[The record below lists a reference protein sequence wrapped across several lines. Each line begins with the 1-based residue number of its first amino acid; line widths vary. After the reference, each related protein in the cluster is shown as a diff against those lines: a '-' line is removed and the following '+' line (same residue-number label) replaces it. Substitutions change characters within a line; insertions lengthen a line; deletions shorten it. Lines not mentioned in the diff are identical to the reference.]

1 MHSSAA
7 KLRTILNRTN
17 SGVSMNR
24 RHLLHMTATTAMV
37 LGLPARVFAQ
47 TSGPGPIMSAL
58 SAYMSAAGTRAL
70 PAEITEHAKYHL
82 LDTLASM
89 ISGSELAPG
98 QAAQRY
104 IRERGA
110 KGAAT
115 VAGFALT
122 AAPIDAA
129 LANGVLAHSDETDDS
144 HNNSHSHPG
153 CSVVPAALAAGEEF
167 GIDGARLL
175 RAVTLG
181 YDIGTRLVMAM
192 GDDNFSY
199 ESSLATHSI
208 AGTFGA
214 AAAAACAAGLDARQM
229 RWALDYTAQQSSGIR
244 AWRRDTDHIEKAFVF
259 AGMPARNGITS
270 ALLVKSGW
278 NGVDDIFSGA
288 DNFFAAYAP
297 KAQPDRLIEK
307 LGERY
312 EIAQTDIKKW
322 TVGSPIQGPL
332 DAVQAIRD
340 KRPFEADQVQ
350 RVTVRLAPPVA
361 TIVDN
366 RDIPDICLQHMIA
379 VMLLDKTVSF
389 RGAHDKPR
397 MQDPAALRQRGK
409 VNLVY
414 DEELAKLLPVRVA
427 VVEIALTDGTL
438 LQERVSAVRGTPR
451 NPMTRTEVIDKAR
464 DLTAPV
470 LGREKSE
477 KLIETVFAI
486 ETITDVR
493 SLRLLLQRG

>member
-1 MHSSAA
+1 
-7 KLRTILNRTN
+7 
-17 SGVSMNR
+17 
-24 RHLLHMTATTAMV
+24 MTATTAMV
-37 LGLPARVFAQ
+37 LGVPARVFAQ

-115 VAGFALT
+115 VAGFTLT

-259 AGMPARNGITS
+259 AGMPARNGVTS

-397 MQDPAALRQRGK
+397 MQDPTALRQRGK

-493 SLRLLLQRG
+493 SLRWVLQRG

>member
-1 MHSSAA
+1 
-7 KLRTILNRTN
+7 
-17 SGVSMNR
+17 
-24 RHLLHMTATTAMV
+24 
-37 LGLPARVFAQ
+37 
-47 TSGPGPIMSAL
+47 MSAL
-58 SAYMSAAGTRAL
+58 SAYMSAAGERAL
-70 PAEITEHAKYHL
+70 PAEITEPAKYHL
-82 LDTLASM
+82 LDTLAAM
-89 ISGSELAPG
+89 ISGSELPPG

-110 KGAAT
+110 KGTIT

-153 CSVVPAALAAGEEF
+153 CSIVPAALAAGEEF

-181 YDIGTRLVMAM
+181 YDIGPRVVMAM

-199 ESSLATHSI
+199 ESSLSTHSI
-208 AGTFGA
+208 SGNFGSA
-214 AAAAACAAGLDARQM
+214 AAASSAAGLEARQM
-229 RWALDYTAQQSSGIR
+229 RWALDYAAQQSSGIR

-259 AGMPARNGITS
+259 AGMPARNGVTS

-297 KAQPDRLIEK
+297 KAQPERLVDK

-332 DAVQAIRD
+332 DAVEAIRI
-340 KRPFEADQVQ
+340 KHPFEADQVR

-397 MQDPAALRQRGK
+397 MQDPAALGQRAK
-409 VNLVY
+409 VKLVY
-414 DEELAKLLPVRVA
+414 DQDLARLLPVRVA
-427 VVEIALTDGTL
+427 VVEIELTDGSVL
-438 LQERVSAVRGTPR
+438 NERVSAVRGTPR
-451 NPMTRTEVIDKAR
+451 NPMTRAEVVDKAR

-470 LGREKSE
+470 LGREKAH

-486 ETITDVR
+486 ETVTDVR
-493 SLRLLLQRG
+493 SLRPLLQRG

>member
-1 MHSSAA
+1 
-7 KLRTILNRTN
+7 
-17 SGVSMNR
+17 MNR
-24 RHLLHMTATTAMV
+24 RHLLRMAATSAAA
-37 LGLPARVFAQ
+37 LGLPARAFAEAP
-47 TSGPGPIMSAL
+47 GPGPVMSAL
-58 SAYMSAAGTRAL
+58 SAYMSAAGARAL
-70 PAEITEHAKYHL
+70 PAEITEQAKYHL

-98 QAAQRY
+98 QAALRY

-110 KGAAT
+110 KGATT
-115 VAGFALT
+115 VAGVALT

-129 LANGVLAHSDETDDS
+129 LANGVMAHADETDDS
-144 HNNSHSHPG
+144 HNGSRSHPG
-153 CSVVPAALAAGEEF
+153 CSVVPAVLAAGEEF
-167 GIDGARLL
+167 GIDGVVLL

-181 YDIGTRLVMAM
+181 YDIGTRVVMAM
-192 GDDNFSY
+192 GGAAFSY

-229 RWALDYTAQQSSGIR
+229 RWALDYTAQQSSGII

-259 AGMPARNGITS
+259 AGMPARNGVTS

-297 KAQPDRLIEK
+297 KAQPDRLVEK

-332 DAVQAIRD
+332 DGIEAARN
-340 KRPFEADQVQ
+340 KKPFEADQVK
-350 RVTVRLAPPVA
+350 RVTVRLAPSVA
-361 TIVDN
+361 SVVDN
-366 RDIPDICLQHMIA
+366 RDIPDICLQHMVA

-389 RGAHDKPR
+389 RAAHDKPR
-397 MQDPAALRQRGK
+397 MQDPAAMRERAK
-409 VNLVY
+409 VSLVH
-414 DEELAKLLPVRVA
+414 DQELAAFLPVRVA
-427 VVEIALTDGTL
+427 VVEIELTDGSVLT
-438 LQERVSAVRGTPR
+438 ERVSAVRGTPR
-451 NPMTRTEVIDKAR
+451 NPMSRAEVIDKAR
-464 DLTAPV
+464 DLIAPI
-470 LGREKSE
+470 LGREKSDQ
-477 KLIETVFAI
+477 LIGTVFAI
-486 ETITDVR
+486 ETVTDVR
-493 SLRLLLQRG
+493 SLRPLLQRG

>member
-1 MHSSAA
+1 
-7 KLRTILNRTN
+7 
-17 SGVSMNR
+17 
-24 RHLLHMTATTAMV
+24 
-37 LGLPARVFAQ
+37 
-47 TSGPGPIMSAL
+47 
-58 SAYMSAAGTRAL
+58 
-70 PAEITEHAKYHL
+70 
-82 LDTLASM
+82 M

-98 QAAQRY
+98 QAALRY

-110 KGAAT
+110 KGATT
-115 VAGFALT
+115 VAGVSLT

-129 LANGVLAHSDETDDS
+129 LANGVMAHADETDDS
-144 HNNSHSHPG
+144 HNESRSHPG

-167 GIDGARLL
+167 GIDGGVLL

-181 YDIGTRLVMAM
+181 YDIGTRVVMAM
-192 GDDNFSY
+192 GGAAFSY

-229 RWALDYTAQQSSGIR
+229 RWALDYTAQQSSGII

-259 AGMPARNGITS
+259 AGMPARNGVTS
-270 ALLVKSGW
+270 ALLVKAGW

-297 KAQPDRLIEK
+297 KAQPDRLVEK

-332 DAVQAIRD
+332 DAIEAARD
-340 KRPFEADQVQ
+340 KKTFEADQVK
-350 RVTVRLAPPVA
+350 RVTVRLAPSVA
-361 TIVDN
+361 TVVDN

-389 RGAHDKPR
+389 RAAHDKPR
-397 MQDPAALRQRGK
+397 MQDPATLRERAK
-409 VNLVY
+409 VNLVR
-414 DEELAKLLPVRVA
+414 DRGTCHVPAGARRGRRDRADRRTRLA
-427 VVEIALTDGTL
+427 
-438 LQERVSAVRGTPR
+438 ERVSAVRGTPR
-451 NPMTRTEVIDKAR
+451 NPMTRAEVIDKAR
-464 DLTAPV
+464 DLIAPI
-470 LGREKSE
+470 LGREKSDH
-477 KLIETVFAI
+477 LIRTVFSIETV
-486 ETITDVR
+486 TDVR
-493 SLRLLLQRG
+493 SLRPLLQRG

>member
-1 MHSSAA
+1 
-7 KLRTILNRTN
+7 
-17 SGVSMNR
+17 
-24 RHLLHMTATTAMV
+24 
-37 LGLPARVFAQ
+37 
-47 TSGPGPIMSAL
+47 MSAL
-58 SAYMSAAGTRAL
+58 SAYMSAAGDRAL
-70 PAEITEHAKYHL
+70 PAEITEQAKYHL
-82 LDTLASM
+82 LDTLAAM
-89 ISGSELAPG
+89 ISGSELPPG

-110 KGAAT
+110 KGTIT

-153 CSVVPAALAAGEEF
+153 CSIVPAALAAGEEF

-181 YDIGTRLVMAM
+181 YDIGPRVVMAM

-199 ESSLATHSI
+199 ESSLSTHSI
-208 AGTFGA
+208 SGNFGS
-214 AAAAACAAGLDARQM
+214 AAAACCAAGLEARQM
-229 RWALDYTAQQSSGIR
+229 RWALDYAAQQSSGIR

-259 AGMPARNGITS
+259 AGMPARNGVTS

-297 KAQPDRLIEK
+297 KAQPERLVDK

-332 DAVQAIRD
+332 DAVEAIRR
-340 KRPFEADQVQ
+340 KHPFGADQVR

-397 MQDPAALRQRGK
+397 MQDPAALGQRAK
-409 VNLVY
+409 VKLVY
-414 DEELAKLLPVRVA
+414 DQDLARLLPVRVA
-427 VVEIALTDGTL
+427 VVEIELTDGSVL
-438 LQERVSAVRGTPR
+438 NERVSAVRGTPR
-451 NPMTRTEVIDKAR
+451 NPMTRAEVVDKAR

-470 LGREKSE
+470 LGREKAH

-486 ETITDVR
+486 ETVTDVR
-493 SLRLLLQRG
+493 SLRPLLQRG

>member
-1 MHSSAA
+1 
-7 KLRTILNRTN
+7 
-17 SGVSMNR
+17 MNR
-24 RHLLHMTATTAMV
+24 RHLLHMKATTALV

-366 RDIPDICLQHMIA
+366 RDIPDICLQQMIA

-414 DEELAKLLPVRVA
+414 DEELAKPIEVRRRLHHRRPHGRRSRLPFGASEDFEELRTTRMMLA
-427 VVEIALTDGTL
+427 
-438 LQERVSAVRGTPR
+438 PR
-451 NPMTRTEVIDKAR
+451 LMKIGNTRSRAR
-464 DLTAPV
+464 HRSD
-470 LGREKSE
+470 
-477 KLIETVFAI
+477 
-486 ETITDVR
+486 DVR
-493 SLRLLLQRG
+493 CSG